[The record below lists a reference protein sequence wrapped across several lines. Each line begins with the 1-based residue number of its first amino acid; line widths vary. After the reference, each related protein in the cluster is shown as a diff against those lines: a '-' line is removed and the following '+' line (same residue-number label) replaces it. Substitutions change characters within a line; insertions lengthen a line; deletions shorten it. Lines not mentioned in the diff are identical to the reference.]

1 MELDTPSSSLNYEEK
16 KNQLFASLDT
26 AGNSIIKGTIL
37 DQKPAK
43 ILDFNK
49 QRTTRNKDAKSVYKF
64 IGKESLF
71 KKPEIPLE
79 KCLKPRKSPDH
90 KVCKNI
96 FNLIIILF
104 KFCFLKGK
112 SPQMDKIFFG

>member
-26 AGNSIIKGTIL
+26 VGSSIIKGTIL

-43 ILDFNK
+43 ILDFKN
-49 QRTTRNKDAKSVYKF
+49 QRTTRKDAKSVFKF

-79 KCLKPRKSPDH
+79 KCLRPRKSPDH
-90 KVCKNI
+90 KVCK
-96 FNLIIILF
+96 
-104 KFCFLKGK
+104 
-112 SPQMDKIFFG
+112 